1 MNVDFVLILTI
12 LLVEKYLN
20 CLVINHKDSLVKI
33 MSFTEFTKF
42 NIKLFLCIYYLV
54 RIIGRYYI

>member
-1 MNVDFVLILTI
+1 MNVDFVLILSI

-20 CLVINHKDSLVKI
+20 CLIINHKDPLVKI

-42 NIKLFLCIYYLV
+42 NIKLFLCI
-54 RIIGRYYI
+54 